1 LLDPDRLRVDSEAA
15 YSLQTVHE
23 GNEDNEDNED
33 HDIREAFAMT
43 FRRKVLALAV
53 VAALLLGAVASVI
66 DWRFWYRWH
75 TLPED
80 AGEWPASYYQPI
92 AEVPGDPKP
101 FFPVAREGERTIDP
115 AALEA
120 AAEWAQGHNSAAL
133 LVLHRGVVQM
143 ERYWQDIES
152 DSLFTGRAMTRSLI
166 PPLFAIARDEG
177 TIDSLEDPIGRYLP
191 EWRDDP
197 RGDISIRNLLFNLSG
212 LENAPLAGD
221 PDPDNKNSRLAL
233 GGDFR
238 KAALAFELEDQTG
251 EFFALSNANGQVLA
265 AVLESATGEAYEDYL
280 NSRLWAPLGA
290 DSAYL
295 YMDHPGGMPA
305 VYCCYRATPRDWL
318 RYGAALLNDGRVNE
332 QQIWPAGW
340 VEEMTTPSDYYPLY
354 AYQIWTGNPAPGQ
367 QRIYSESME
376 LTAPHGVGIRADR
389 FFYLEGGG
397 YRTMVVLPDHDL
409 VILRLG
415 YYDANWT
422 TSALPNLI
430 LGGMD
435 ISDTEAD

>member
-1 LLDPDRLRVDSEAA
+1 
-15 YSLQTVHE
+15 
-23 GNEDNEDNED
+23 
-33 HDIREAFAMT
+33 MT
-43 FRRKVLALAV
+43 FLRKTLGFLVI
-53 VAALLLGAVASVI
+53 AALLVGVLAAAI

-92 AEVPGDPKP
+92 VEVSGDSRP
-101 FFPVAREGERTIDP
+101 FFPIARDSERTIDP

-120 AAEWAQGHNSAAL
+120 AGEWAEKHNSAAL
-133 LVLHRGVVQM
+133 LVLHRGVVQF
-143 ERYWQDIES
+143 ERYWQDIAS

-166 PPLFAIARDEG
+166 PPLFAIAMEEG
-177 TIDSLEDPIGRYLP
+177 AINSLDDPVGQYLS

-197 RGDISIRNLLFNLSG
+197 RGDISIRNFLLNLSG

-238 KAALAFELEDQTG
+238 KAALAFNLENQPG
-251 EFFALSNANGQVLA
+251 EYFALSNANAQILG
-265 AVLESATGEAYEDYL
+265 AVLESATGEAYEAYL

-290 DSAYL
+290 KAAYL
-295 YMDHPGGMPA
+295 YVDHPGGMPA

-318 RYGAALLNDGRVNE
+318 RYGAALLNDGRVDSE
-332 QQIWPAGW
+332 QIWPAGW
-340 VEEMTTPSDYYPLY
+340 VEEMTSPSDYYPLY
-354 AYQIWTGNPAPGQ
+354 GYQIWTGNPQPGTA
-367 QRIYSESME
+367 RIYSEGME
-376 LTAPHGVGIRADR
+376 LTAPHGEGVRAER

-397 YRTMVVLPDHDL
+397 FRTMLVFPDHEL

-415 YYDANWT
+415 YYDADWT

-430 LGGMD
+430 LGGVNFRD
-435 ISDTEAD
+435 YGAD